1 MADNSTLP
9 VSVGTEVFA
18 NDDISSVKYPR
29 VKLTWGPDGT
39 ANDTDVASG
48 KSVPAQIRTAAGTA
62 QTYGTGAADAG
73 TQRVTIGTD
82 QLGTLVAGGVPVVS
96 GGYEYQTVAAS
107 ATGTVLQVSAGAT
120 GDYLESILCVVA
132 TAATSQVMIGDGAA
146 PAVVILPNNVG
157 AGVGTY
163 PIPLGLTSRTGSW
176 RVTTAAGVSII
187 ATGNF
192 S

>member
-9 VSVGTEVFA
+9 VNVGTEVFA
-18 NDDISSVKYPR
+18 NDDIASVKYPR

-48 KSVPAQIRTAAGTA
+48 KSVPAQIRTSTGVA
-62 QTYGTGAADAG
+62 QTYGGGAADTG
-73 TQRVTIGTD
+73 TQRVTIDTT
-82 QLGTLVAGGVPVVS
+82 QLGALIAGGVPVVS
-96 GGYEYQTVAAS
+96 GGYEYQAVAAS
-107 ATGTVLQVSAGAT
+107 QTGTVLQVSAGAT
-120 GDYLESILCVVA
+120 GDYLESILCVVT

-146 PAVVILPNNVG
+146 PSIIIFPNNVG
-157 AGVGTY
+157 GGVGSY
-163 PIPLGLTSRTGSW
+163 PVPLGLTSKTGSW
-176 RVTTAAGVSII
+176 RVTTAAGVSIL